1 MKTLIAPALM
11 AVLIAAGCGRSEDVN
26 SSSTP
31 AQQAPPPAPTAE
43 APTLPAKTSP
53 GADVASYPQQVTQ
66 SGTVKLTQP
75 IKVYQAA
82 DASSTLVT
90 RLDAGT
96 VLEKKAS
103 YGDWLLVNWPSG
115 VGEVSPGWVQ
125 ASLIAQAYVDA
136 GVPPAPDG
144 GFLPDAS
151 RLDDDPPP
159 PRPSIIPPPT
169 RQTAAPATPATPTP
183 SAPQTSKRPT
193 FKVTPKP

>member
-1 MKTLIAPALM
+1 MKTWIAPVLM

-31 AQQAPPPAPTAE
+31 AQQASPPAPTPE

-53 GADVASYPQQVTQ
+53 GADVASYPQQLTQ

-90 RLDAGT
+90 RLGVGT

-125 ASLIAQAYVDA
+125 ASLIAQAHVDA
-136 GVPPAPDG
+136 GVPPPQDG
-144 GFLPDAS
+144 GFQPDAAP
-151 RLDDDPPP
+151 LDDPAP

-169 RQTAAPATPATPTP
+169 RETAAPATPAAPTP